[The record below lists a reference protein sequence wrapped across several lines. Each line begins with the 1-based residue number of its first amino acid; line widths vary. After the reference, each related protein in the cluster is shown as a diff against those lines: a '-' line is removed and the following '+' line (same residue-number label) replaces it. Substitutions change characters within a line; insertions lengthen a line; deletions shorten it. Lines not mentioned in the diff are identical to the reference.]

1 MTTASATITCPS
13 WCRTDHEAER
23 AEEARRDAET
33 TRYMRAPENQAEM
46 RYAFGQD
53 FVPPAELAER
63 TNVPLLEE
71 PLHRQ
76 EIGRVYVQA
85 AGEDRGPVPVV
96 VVVEQL
102 GDEAGVGVLPPER
115 PYADDSYTA
124 EQARALA
131 ALLVVGAQVLEA

>member
-53 FVPPAELAER
+53 FVPPAEL
-63 TNVPLLEE
+63 TNVPLPEE

-76 EIGRVYVQA
+76 EIGRVYVRA
-85 AGEDRGPVPVV
+85 AGEDRAPVPVV

-102 GDEAGVGVLPPER
+102 GDEVGVVVLPPER
-115 PYADDSYTA
+115 AYTDDSYTA

-131 ALLVVGAQVLEA
+131 ALLVVGAQVLAR